1 MAGEVHETGKRL
13 ESGYRPIAI
22 ATERID
28 RDRAE
33 VSVHHGGRVVE
44 LPRFTELVVAT
55 PLRPET
61 RLTRLV
67 NKILLLVPS
76 EKCEGEWDVFTY
88 NHEEAR
94 LFPTPGFR
102 PVLFGAQTRG
112 RIFQGALA
120 LPDNVFMVKQVL
132 LSTRE
137 NPVEVSVGPDR
148 YRLKPG
154 EALLVL
160 G

>member
-1 MAGEVHETGKRL
+1 MAGEPHETGKRL
-13 ESGYRPIAI
+13 GLSYQPIAI

-33 VSVHHGGRVVE
+33 VSVHNGGRVVE
-44 LPRFTELVVAT
+44 LPRFTELVAVT

-67 NKILLLVPS
+67 NKTLLLVPS
-76 EKCEGEWDVFTY
+76 EKREGVWDVFTY

-94 LFPTPGFR
+94 LFLTPGFR
-102 PVLFGAQTRG
+102 PVVFGVQKRG
-112 RIFQGALA
+112 PFGDEQA

-132 LSTRE
+132 LATRE
-137 NPVEVSVGPDR
+137 NPVQVSVGSNR

>member
-1 MAGEVHETGKRL
+1 MAGEVHHADERPGP
-13 ESGYRPIAI
+13 SYRPIAI

-33 VSVHHGGRVVE
+33 VCVHHGGRVVE
-44 LPRFTELVVAT
+44 LPRFTELVVVT

-67 NKILLLVPS
+67 NKTLLLVPS
-76 EKCEGEWDVFTY
+76 KKREGEWDVFTY

-94 LFPTPGFR
+94 LFPTPGLR
-102 PVLFGAQTRG
+102 PVFFGVQRRG
-112 RIFQGALA
+112 PLQDELA
-120 LPDNVFMVKQVL
+120 LPDNVFRVKQVL
-132 LSTRE
+132 LATSE
-137 NPVEVSVGPDR
+137 NPVEVSVGSDR
-148 YRLKPG
+148 YRLKRG